1 MYVSIDKTNCKFLR
15 KHPDVDML
23 CNLAYIESP
32 HIDVSIQ
39 PCDHHTFLSECTDL
53 ELKLLYKNTTG
64 NEQIYFGD
72 KLRYVL
78 AELVSRLPV
87 LDADKWELEYQAKAI
102 PEGNVTPYTYVKG
115 SYKPAILPDLFEG
128 FETPAATDEASVVAQ
143 GKKLFNNLYPES
155 GKPVAAILSSN
166 NTPAGIT
173 ATPNPKTLHVP
184 PKNQH
189 AVPQKRG
196 TVRVL
201 IWDIADKEWER
212 LGKPTDVKQVLDMRK
227 NLYTVLANEHGIGKN
242 TSSNELGAWQKSKQ
256 IF

>member
-1 MYVSIDKTNCKFLR
+1 MYVSIDITNCKFLR
-15 KHPDVDML
+15 KHPDVFML

-32 HIDVSIQ
+32 HIAVNIQ
-39 PCDHHTFLSECTDL
+39 PCDHHTFLNDCTDL

-64 NEQIYFGD
+64 NDQTYYGD
-72 KLRYVL
+72 KLRAVL
-78 AELVSRLPV
+78 CELVSRMPV
-87 LDADKWELEYQAKAI
+87 LEADKWELEYQAQAI
-102 PEGNVTPYTYVKG
+102 PEGNKTPYTYVKG

-128 FETPAATDEASVVAQ
+128 CVLPSATDEASLVAQ

-155 GKPVAAILSSN
+155 NKPRIAPTSGFNPAAGTTIA
-166 NTPAGIT
+166 PQPK
-173 ATPNPKTLHVP
+173 ATPVP
-184 PKNQH
+184 PKNPQ
-189 AVPQKRG
+189 AMPQKRG

-212 LGKPTDVKQVLDMRK
+212 LGKPTDVKQVLEMRK
-227 NLYTVLANEHGIGKN
+227 GLYVTLANEHGIGKN